1 PKQYDDGAL
10 IVAMVGSS
18 VSAIRRTEHHAAGT
32 VVLEVS
38 DISAD
43 GDQGV
48 PAVKHATLTV
58 EAGEIVGIAGVA
70 GSGQRELCEVI
81 LGLRHSTNGKV
92 TISGEVI
99 GASPSGAR
107 KAGAVGV
114 PEDPVADSVVG
125 DMTVLEHMALRGVA
139 IPSGLTGI
147 NWAAIK
153 KWTTDAN
160 ARVQLRMAA
169 VERRV
174 ATLSGGNIQ
183 RVILTRVLADDSA
196 LIVAEYPSR
205 GLDVINTQRTQQM
218 LIERASQGAG
228 VLVVSE
234 DLDELMSISDRIAV
248 MHEGM
253 IMGVVDAAHTD
264 RFALGQLMVGGHA

>member
-1 PKQYDDGAL
+1 
-10 IVAMVGSS
+10 M
-18 VSAIRRTEHHAAGT
+18 
-32 VVLEVS
+32 LELADV
-38 DISAD
+38 SAD

-48 PAVKHATLTV
+48 PAVKKASLTV

-70 GSGQRELCEVI
+70 GSGQRELCEVV
-81 LGLRHSTNGKV
+81 LGLRDSTSGKV
-92 TISGEVI
+92 KIAGAEI
-99 GASPSGAR
+99 GSSPSAAR
-107 KAGAVGV
+107 RAGAVGV

-125 DMTVLEHMALRGVA
+125 DMTVLEHMALRGVT
-139 IPSGLTGI
+139 IPTGITGI
-147 NWAAIK
+147 NWASIR

-169 VERRV
+169 IERRV

-183 RVILTRVLADDSA
+183 RVILTRVFADNST

-205 GLDVINTQRTQQM
+205 GLDVINTQRTQQI
-218 LIERASQGAG
+218 LIERAAEGAG

-248 MHEGM
+248 MHEGV
-253 IMGVVDAAHTD
+253 IMGVVDAAQTD
-264 RFALGQLMVGGHA
+264 RFALGQMMVGGHA